1 MSSKVSQQS
10 RSPRPLEGVRIL
22 DFTHGV
28 AGPYATMIL
37 ADLGADVIKIE
48 KPGRGDATRYL
59 NVSKQFM
66 GDIPRSGGDY
76 FLAINRNKR
85 AITIDLKKEEG
96 VHIALRLA
104 KICHAVVQNF
114 RPGVID
120 RLGLGYDVVRGVRPD
135 VVYGSVS
142 GYGPKGPLA
151 GHPGMDVAVQARAG
165 VLSITGYP
173 GMPPVKPGVSL
184 ADFSGG
190 AHMAIAMLAALM
202 HQFRS
207 GEGQY
212 VEVSLLDATMSM
224 LSNYCVAVLD
234 GGEDIQ
240 PMGSGHP
247 QLVPFQ
253 AFETSDGHV
262 VIGTGTNK
270 LFGVLCELI
279 DRVDLAE
286 DDRFK
291 RNDSRVQHRVE
302 LIDELTQITRTR
314 TTAEWMD
321 QLVRVGIPCSP
332 VNSLSEAM
340 REPQL
345 EANQMVVEVQHPV
358 YETLHLM
365 GVPYK
370 LSATVCDI
378 RKPPPMLSEH
388 TDEVLGELLELG
400 GAEVELLRTEGVV

>member
-1 MSSKVSQQS
+1 V
-10 RSPRPLEGVRIL
+10 PRPLDGVRIL

-28 AGPYATMIL
+28 AGPYAAMIL
-37 ADLGADVIKIE
+37 ADLGADVIKVE

-59 NVSKQFM
+59 NVSKKFM

-85 AITIDLKKEEG
+85 AVTIDLKHAEG
-96 VHIALRLA
+96 VRVALALA
-104 KICHAVVQNF
+104 STCHAVMQSF
-114 RPGVID
+114 RPGVLD
-120 RLGLGYDVVRGVRPD
+120 RIGLGYDAVRGVRPD

-142 GYGPKGPLA
+142 GYGSRGPLA
-151 GHPGMDVAVQARAG
+151 GHPGMDVVVQARAG
-165 VLSITGYP
+165 VLGITGYP
-173 GMPPVKPGVSL
+173 GSPPVKPGVSL

-190 AHMAIAMLAALM
+190 AHMAIAMLGALI
-202 HQFRS
+202 QQQRT

-212 VEVSLLDATMSM
+212 VEVSLLDATVSM

-234 GGEDIQ
+234 GDEEVQ

-279 DRVDLAE
+279 GRPDLAADE
-286 DDRFK
+286 RY
-291 RNDSRVQHRVE
+291 RSNHLRVQHRDT
-302 LIDELTQITRTR
+302 LIAALTEITRTR
-314 TTAEWMD
+314 TTAEWID
-321 QLVRVGIPCSP
+321 ALVEAGIPCAP
-332 VNSLSEAM
+332 VNSLAQAM

-345 EANQMVVEVQHPV
+345 AANEMIVEVPHPV
-358 YETLHLM
+358 YDRIHLT

-370 LSATVCDI
+370 LSAASCGI
-378 RKPPPMLSEH
+378 RRPPPMLGEH
-388 TDEVLGELLELG
+388 TDEVLSRLPGYDQ
-400 GAEVELLRTEGVV
+400 ATIDRLRAEGVV